1 MSATPVSPVNG
12 KYTIHG
18 KDTRTLELTLDD
30 TNLKNYIVEELD
42 GDDLTAKL
50 PPSNTENIN
59 WFAGFS
65 VYNSQ
70 NGQKSGYA
78 TVQYSFTVPL
88 EKGQKLYVA
97 YGRRAYDVTQEM
109 QNSGKVTL
117 REGDPGIGSAP

>member
-12 KYTIHG
+12 KYTIRG
-18 KDTRTLELTLDD
+18 KDARVIELTLDD
-30 TNLKNYIVEELD
+30 RDLQNYVVEELA

-50 PPSNTENIN
+50 PPATPDNTN

-65 VYNSQ
+65 VYNGQ
-70 NGQKSGYA
+70 NGQKLGYA

-97 YGRRAYDVTQEM
+97 YGGRAYDVTKEM
-109 QNSGKVTL
+109 QDSGKVTL
-117 REGDPGIGSAP
+117 RQGDPGVGSAP